1 MTINEPRIVPRAQ
14 HNVSRSKIQ
23 QSALKVLYRL
33 RDAGYQA
40 YLVGGGVRDM
50 LLDREPKDFD
60 VVTNA
65 RPEEIKAQFQSCR
78 LIGRR
83 FRLAHVRFGREIVEV
98 ATFRALPT
106 EEGYG
111 ESDGDVLHAEDGRIL
126 RDNIYGTIEEDAW
139 RRDFTVNALYYNVAD
154 FSLLDYTGGLDDLRA
169 GVLRVIGDPEKR
181 YREDPV
187 RMLRAVRFA
196 AKLGFRLHP
205 QSEAP
210 IFELGYLLGDISSAR
225 LYEEVMKLLLSGC
238 ALQTFEQLRR
248 YGLFKYLFPDT
259 DACLGSEE
267 DNFPRQF
274 VIRALANTDQRI
286 AEGKTVTPAFLF
298 AAMLWEPLRVD
309 TADQMNKGVPE
320 FQAQANAARN
330 VLTRQ
335 IACVSLPKRF
345 SIPMREIWALQSRLF
360 NNQGRRALRFIEHPR
375 FRAAYDFLALRAQA
389 GEDIAELV
397 QWWTDFQVLPPL
409 EREQS
414 TAGTGSAPR
423 TGKRRRRSRRR
434 RVESNAA
441 DDPAPG

>member
-139 RRDFTVNALYYNVAD
+139 RRD
-154 FSLLDYTGGLDDLRA
+154 SL
-169 GVLRVIGDPEKR
+169 
-181 YREDPV
+181 
-187 RMLRAVRFA
+187 
-196 AKLGFRLHP
+196 
-205 QSEAP
+205 
-210 IFELGYLLGDISSAR
+210 
-225 LYEEVMKLLLSGC
+225 
-238 ALQTFEQLRR
+238 
-248 YGLFKYLFPDT
+248 
-259 DACLGSEE
+259 
-267 DNFPRQF
+267 
-274 VIRALANTDQRI
+274 
-286 AEGKTVTPAFLF
+286 
-298 AAMLWEPLRVD
+298 
-309 TADQMNKGVPE
+309 
-320 FQAQANAARN
+320 
-330 VLTRQ
+330 
-335 IACVSLPKRF
+335 
-345 SIPMREIWALQSRLF
+345 
-360 NNQGRRALRFIEHPR
+360 
-375 FRAAYDFLALRAQA
+375 
-389 GEDIAELV
+389 
-397 QWWTDFQVLPPL
+397 
-409 EREQS
+409 
-414 TAGTGSAPR
+414 
-423 TGKRRRRSRRR
+423 
-434 RVESNAA
+434 
-441 DDPAPG
+441 

>member
-1 MTINEPRIVPRAQ
+1 
-14 HNVSRSKIQ
+14 
-23 QSALKVLYRL
+23 
-33 RDAGYQA
+33 
-40 YLVGGGVRDM
+40 M

-389 GEDIAELV
+389 GEDVAELV

>member
-106 EEGYG
+106 EEGNG
-111 ESDGDVLHAEDGRIL
+111 ESDGDALHAEDGRIL

-309 TADQMNKGVPE
+309 TADQMNNGVPE

-360 NNQGRRALRFIEHPR
+360 NNQGRRALRFVEHPR

-389 GEDIAELV
+389 GEDVAELV
-397 QWWTDFQVLPPL
+397 KWWTDFQVLPPL

-414 TAGTGSAPR
+414 TGTGSTPR

-434 RVESNAA
+434 RVEANAA

>member
-106 EEGYG
+106 EEGNG

>member
-1 MTINEPRIVPRAQ
+1 
-14 HNVSRSKIQ
+14 
-23 QSALKVLYRL
+23 
-33 RDAGYQA
+33 
-40 YLVGGGVRDM
+40 M

-106 EEGYG
+106 EEGNG

>member
-1 MTINEPRIVPRAQ
+1 
-14 HNVSRSKIQ
+14 
-23 QSALKVLYRL
+23 
-33 RDAGYQA
+33 
-40 YLVGGGVRDM
+40 M

-98 ATFRALPT
+98 ATFRALLS
-106 EEGYG
+106 EESNG
-111 ESDGDVLHAEDGRIL
+111 ESNGDVLHAEDGRIL

-139 RRDFTVNALYYNVAD
+139 RRDFTVNALYYSVAD
-154 FSLLDYTGGLDDLRA
+154 FSLLDYTGGLEDLRA

-274 VIRALANTDQRI
+274 VIQALANTDLRI

-298 AAMLWEPLRVD
+298 AAMLWEPLQVE
-309 TADQMNKGVPE
+309 TAIQVKKGVPE
-320 FQAQANAARN
+320 FQAQADAARN

-360 NNQGRRALRFIEHPR
+360 NNQGRRALRLVEHPR

-389 GEDIAELV
+389 GEDVAELA
-397 QWWTDFQVLPPL
+397 QWWTDFQVLPPA

-414 TAGTGSAPR
+414 AGTSTSPR
-423 TGKRRRRSRRR
+423 TGKRRKRSRRR
-434 RVESNAA
+434 RVDSNTA
-441 DDPAPG
+441 DDSAPG

>member
-1 MTINEPRIVPRAQ
+1 MA
-14 HNVSRSKIQ
+14 SR
-23 QSALKVLYRL
+23 
-33 RDAGYQA
+33 
-40 YLVGGGVRDM
+40 
-50 LLDREPKDFD
+50 
-60 VVTNA
+60 
-65 RPEEIKAQFQSCR
+65 
-78 LIGRR
+78 
-83 FRLAHVRFGREIVEV
+83 
-98 ATFRALPT
+98 
-106 EEGYG
+106 
-111 ESDGDVLHAEDGRIL
+111 
-126 RDNIYGTIEEDAW
+126 
-139 RRDFTVNALYYNVAD
+139 FTVNALYYNVAD
-154 FSLLDYTGGLDDLRA
+154 FSMLDYTGGLDDLRA

-320 FQAQANAARN
+320 VQAQANAARN

-389 GEDIAELV
+389 GEDVAELV